1 MSKKNKKKKKVKL
14 IPRNINK
21 VVGSVKNLNTT
32 TPGLFDYKKW
42 EKYEDGGVK
51 MISANEARKIIEENR
66 LKLQKSID
74 EINYCINDAIYEG
87 KFSIMLDGFIS
98 TETTEIL
105 KENGYKVNESDTHF
119 QIIW

>member
-1 MSKKNKKKKKVKL
+1 M
-14 IPRNINK
+14 
-21 VVGSVKNLNTT
+21 T
-32 TPGLFDYKKW
+32 
-42 EKYEDGGVK
+42 
-51 MISANEARKIIEENR
+51 SATEARKITEESR

-74 EINYCINDAIYEG
+74 EINYCINDA
-87 KFSIMLDGFIS
+87 IS